1 MFYTQQYNISR
12 FFGKWDHFVYGI
24 EFIMAKIFRDMAK
37 FRYWKMTI
45 EEMEKLTH
53 DEDKVLNW
61 DIKCT
66 KEPEEEA
73 VFFGVFLYKAGTPH
87 DYESKKGITYFHN
100 NIERNELPSITK
112 FLKKRFGGNEV
123 EKGERIILEGSK
135 EIYSGKEIANL
146 AKELQEEFTANPVI
160 TIELHDTTQEQLKEW
175 GYPEAKLLPVP
186 T

>member
-1 MFYTQQYNISR
+1 
-12 FFGKWDHFVYGI
+12 
-24 EFIMAKIFRDMAK
+24 MAKIPSHMAK
-37 FRYWKMTI
+37 FRYWKLTI
-45 EEMEKLTH
+45 EEIEKVTH

-61 DIKCT
+61 DIKCI

-73 VFFGVFLYKAGTPH
+73 LFFGVFLYKADTPH
-87 DYESKKGITYFHN
+87 DYESKKGITYYYN
-100 NIERNELPSITK
+100 NIERSELPSITK

-175 GYPEAKLLPVP
+175 GYPEAKLLPIP

>member
-1 MFYTQQYNISR
+1 MI
-12 FFGKWDHFVYGI
+12 
-24 EFIMAKIFRDMAK
+24 
-37 FRYWKMTI
+37 I

-53 DEDKVLNW
+53 NEDKVLNW

-66 KEPEEEA
+66 REPEEEA

-123 EKGERIILEGSK
+123 EKS
-135 EIYSGKEIANL
+135 
-146 AKELQEEFTANPVI
+146 V
-160 TIELHDTTQEQLKEW
+160 W
-175 GYPEAKLLPVP
+175 
-186 T
+186 